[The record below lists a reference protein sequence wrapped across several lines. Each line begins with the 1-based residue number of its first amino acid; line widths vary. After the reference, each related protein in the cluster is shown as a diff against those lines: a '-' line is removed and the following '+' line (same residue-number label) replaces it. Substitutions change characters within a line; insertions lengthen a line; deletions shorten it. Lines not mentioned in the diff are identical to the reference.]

1 MFEQFERDYRDL
13 VQKILEV
20 GEYRQGR
27 NGNTFSIF
35 GATLVVDMR
44 DSNKCPLLI
53 GRKMF
58 YKGIFGEVAAMLRMP
73 THINDF
79 KRWGCNYW
87 DQWADKDGNINID
100 YGNLWRNFNGV
111 DQLSELIDKLK
122 NNPTD
127 RRLLITGWKPDNL
140 DKLSLPCCH
149 LLYQWYVTNDGYLD
163 MMWYQ
168 RSAYTMI
175 GIGSD
180 IVFASVMNIIIANE
194 VGLKPGKITFVF
206 GDTHIYAEHLD
217 GANQYIDQYYQVQT
231 RSYPTYF
238 YFGSADNRAIS
249 FEPDDLTIDL
259 YNPGEAIKFEVKA

>member
-1 MFEQFERDYRDL
+1 KRRWLKMFEQFERDYRDL

-44 DSNKCPLLI
+44 DSNKFPLLI

-100 YGNLWRNFNGV
+100 YCNLWRNFNGV

-168 RSAYTMI
+168 RSAETM
-175 GIGSD
+175 
-180 IVFASVMNIIIANE
+180 
-194 VGLKPGKITFVF
+194 VG
-206 GDTHIYAEHLD
+206 
-217 GANQYIDQYYQVQT
+217 
-231 RSYPTYF
+231 
-238 YFGSADNRAIS
+238 
-249 FEPDDLTIDL
+249 
-259 YNPGEAIKFEVKA
+259 